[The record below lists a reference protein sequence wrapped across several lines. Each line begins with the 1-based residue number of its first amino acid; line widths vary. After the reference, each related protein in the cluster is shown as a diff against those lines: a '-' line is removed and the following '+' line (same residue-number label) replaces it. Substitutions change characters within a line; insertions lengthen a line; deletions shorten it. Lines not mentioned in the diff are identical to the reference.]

1 MYIVPQQEGPPYTSG
16 MPPRTAFPG
25 YDEPVNLEGD
35 PEELL
40 STLLEPEQKADTIEP
55 ELDE

>member
-1 MYIVPQQEGPPYTSG
+1 MS
-16 MPPRTAFPG
+16 PRTAFPG

-40 STLLEPEQKADTIEP
+40 STLLEPEPKADTTEP